1 MIRLLVEPEA
11 ELDIA
16 EAYDWYENHQVG
28 LGERFLS
35 AVRESLD
42 RIQANPTAYP
52 IVERRVRRAL
62 LRTFPCAVLYRDE
75 LNGVVVIACFHGKR
89 NPAIW
94 QRRV

>member
-16 EAYDWYENHQVG
+16 EAYDWYEHHQVG

-42 RIQANPTAYP
+42 RI
-52 IVERRVRRAL
+52 
-62 LRTFPCAVLYRDE
+62 
-75 LNGVVVIACFHGKR
+75 LNATRGAR
-89 NPAIW
+89 
-94 QRRV
+94 